1 MSTSIFYVDKNT
13 LSVYLRY
20 MAARGRPKKLK
31 AERRERQL
39 HIVLT
44 DAEQVIIEEAA
55 RADDLSTS
63 AWSRRIL
70 LAAAKARRGK
80 DEK

>member
-1 MSTSIFYVDKNT
+1 
-13 LSVYLRY
+13 

-44 DAEQVIIEEAA
+44 KTEQETIKGAA
-55 RADDLSTS
+55 KADDLSTS
-63 AWSRRIL
+63 AWARCTL
-70 LAAAKARRGK
+70 LTAAKARHGK
-80 DEK
+80 AGE